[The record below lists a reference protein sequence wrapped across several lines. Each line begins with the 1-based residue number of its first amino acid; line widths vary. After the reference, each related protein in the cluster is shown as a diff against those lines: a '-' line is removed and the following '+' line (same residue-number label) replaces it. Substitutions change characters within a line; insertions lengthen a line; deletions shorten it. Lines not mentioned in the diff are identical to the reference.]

1 MNRIVTDYSQL
12 PKLNPV
18 APQHEE
24 PCLPPCLPPWRVLLS
39 GLLALGSWLNL
50 AVIERVLGEASSGYF
65 HSSQCGNSYSLVPE
79 VIPHLIVMNLAFW
92 GISTYQFPRYRRWT
106 KLAALLSIISCWSIV
121 GAVCVRM

>member
-1 MNRIVTDYSQL
+1 MSRIVTDYSQL

-24 PCLPPCLPPWRVLLS
+24 PWLRLPPWRVLFS
-39 GLLALGSWLNL
+39 GLLVLWSWLNL
-50 AVIERVLGEASSGYF
+50 AVIALVLASACSAYIRG
-65 HSSQCGNSYSLVPE
+65 SRCGNSYSPVTEL
-79 VIPHLIVMNLAFW
+79 IPHLIVMNLAFW

-121 GAVCVRM
+121 GAVWVRM